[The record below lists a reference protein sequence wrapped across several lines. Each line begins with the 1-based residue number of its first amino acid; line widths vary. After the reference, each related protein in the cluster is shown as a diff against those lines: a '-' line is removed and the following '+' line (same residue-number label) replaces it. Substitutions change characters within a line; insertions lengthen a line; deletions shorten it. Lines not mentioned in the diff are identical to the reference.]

1 MSKRVVLF
9 LAILTLSLAA
19 SATTVDMQFNG
30 AAGGSYNG
38 VYTYPYNVSV
48 DGQNQSLMCVGY
60 NEHIVDGE
68 TWQATVESIVS
79 TQDQELAW
87 LFLQAE
93 QTSDFGVKA
102 DINAAAWF
110 LNEGTPDLDEASQFW
125 YNQAVSQSFT
135 DGEFQNV
142 AKYVPIDG
150 TQSWQGEMPQEFFGD
165 APVPEPSTLMMLGTG
180 VLGVAGIVRRKLKA

>member
-1 MSKRVVLF
+1 MNKRILLL

-30 AAGGSYNG
+30 AVGGSYNG

-48 DGQNQSLMCVGY
+48 DGQNQLLMCVGF

-68 TWQATVESIVS
+68 TWQATVESIVG

-102 DINAAAWF
+102 EINAAAWA
-110 LNEGTPDLDEASQFW
+110 LNEGSPELDEAAQFW
-125 YNQAVSQSFT
+125 LSQATSQNFT

-142 AKYVPIDG
+142 VKYMPIDG
-150 TQSWQGEMPQEFFGD
+150 TQSWQGEMPQEFLGD

-180 VLGVAGIVRRKLKA
+180 VLGVAGFVRRKFDA

>member
-1 MSKRVVLF
+1 MSKRILLL

-30 AAGGSYNG
+30 AVGGSYNG

-48 DGQNQSLMCVGY
+48 DGQDQLLMCVGF

-68 TWQATVESIVS
+68 TWQASVESIVG
-79 TQDQELAW
+79 THDQELAW

-102 DINAAAWF
+102 EINAAAWA
-110 LNEGTPDLDEASQFW
+110 LNEGLPELDEAAQFW
-125 YNQAVSQSFT
+125 LNQATSQNFT

-142 AKYVPIDG
+142 VKYMPIDG
-150 TQSWQGEMPQEFFGD
+150 TQSWQGEMPQEFLGD
-165 APVPEPSTLMMLGTG
+165 APVPEPSTLMMLGAG
-180 VLGVAGIVRRKLKA
+180 VLGVAGMVRRKLKA

>member
-1 MSKRVVLF
+1 MSKRILLL

-30 AAGGSYNG
+30 AVGGSYNG

-48 DGQNQSLMCVGY
+48 DGQDQLLMCVGF

-68 TWQATVESIVS
+68 TWKASVESIVG
-79 TQDQELAW
+79 THDQELAW

-102 DINAAAWF
+102 EINAAAWA
-110 LNEGTPDLDEASQFW
+110 LNEGSPELDEAAQFW
-125 YNQAVSQSFT
+125 LSQATSQSFT

-142 AKYVPIDG
+142 VKYMPIDG
-150 TQSWQGEMPQEFFGD
+150 TQSWQGEMPQEFLGD

-180 VLGVAGIVRRKLKA
+180 VLGVAGFVRRKFDA